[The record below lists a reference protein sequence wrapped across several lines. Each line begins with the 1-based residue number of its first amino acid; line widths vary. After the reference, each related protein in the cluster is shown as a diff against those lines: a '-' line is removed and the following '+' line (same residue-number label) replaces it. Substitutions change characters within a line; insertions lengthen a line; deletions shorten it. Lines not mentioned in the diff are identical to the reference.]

1 MLDMVL
7 WVLLPFA
14 MFMIGWFLG
23 VRERKAYD
31 QGILLVGDDV
41 NGKPYWTLD
50 IHLPLE
56 EVAKKKHIQLRVMER
71 N

>member
-14 MFMIGWFLG
+14 TFVLGWFLG
-23 VRERKAYD
+23 FRERKNHD
-31 QGILLVGDDV
+31 KGILLVGNDE
-41 NGKPYWTLD
+41 NGEPHWTLD
-50 IHLPLE
+50 VHLPLE
-56 EVAKKKHIQLRVMER
+56 EVTRQKHIQLRVMER